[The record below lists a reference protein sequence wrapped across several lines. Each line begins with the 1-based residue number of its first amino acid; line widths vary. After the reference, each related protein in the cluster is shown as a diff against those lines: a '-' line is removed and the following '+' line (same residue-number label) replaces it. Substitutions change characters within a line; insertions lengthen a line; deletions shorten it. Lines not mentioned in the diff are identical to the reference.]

1 MCFIFSAMRE
11 REESAPHVTIK
22 NKKMQSNDKNE
33 ILLVVLVFLSLALFE
48 TQMAHAARSVSLD
61 LPPFT
66 LIGATTRS
74 GLLSSPLSDRFGI
87 PLNELFQ
94 SCPLRDRFEIPLNLV
109 FYTPRSCPKSLRV
122 RRVFWP
128 LI

>member
-1 MCFIFSAMRE
+1 
-11 REESAPHVTIK
+11 
-22 NKKMQSNDKNE
+22 MQSNDKNE

-74 GLLSSPLSDRFGI
+74 GLLSSPLKDRFG
-87 PLNELFQ
+87 
-94 SCPLRDRFEIPLNLV
+94 IPLNLV
-109 FYTPRSCPKSLRV
+109 FYTPRSCPKSLQV
-122 RRVFWP
+122 RRVLWP